1 MTIEQAIEKIDK
13 LKPNQID
20 DVDKV
25 AWLDVLDRMARAEV
39 IKDGLETEEGYNE
52 NTPQDTVLLIPEPY
66 SVVYLHWLAAQIDM
80 VNQEYA
86 KYQNDYILFNS
97 AYRDYAAWHTRTFRP
112 KRTKV
117 TFFRGW

>member
-25 AWLDVLDRMARAEV
+25 AWLDVLDRIVRAEV
-39 IKDGLETEEGYNE
+39 LKDGLETKEGYDE

-66 SVVYLHWLAAQIDM
+66 SVVYLHWLASQIDM

-86 KYQNDYILFNS
+86 KYQNDYILFNNS
-97 AYRDYAAWHTRTFRP
+97 YKEFAAWHTRTFRP
-112 KRTKV
+112 AKTVFR
-117 TFFRGW
+117 FF